1 MRPFPSLRIIF
12 VSPALRIPGLLQ
24 SPFLSRIGGPSHVRH
39 GLSEAFESGESV
51 TAKVTWL
58 PQGRSDDNDYARP
71 GSSNGRGPDG
81 GKTRYISCTPL
92 LGSDDQVGVWMVV
105 MVENEQV
112 TGRLPSR
119 AGPHRERL
127 GAERAGEIP
136 NTSSEYER
144 EDSSVRNFVDGR
156 RERENQR
163 PHREATVNGNGA
175 GPGYGYGSNSRSQ
188 PPQLDGEAGRAYTE
202 FLRSQ
207 QQPNGSQNQTPNQN
221 AYSHRINEGH
231 YHQSPQPGQTRGQQ
245 QPIGPGKV
253 ESEGEDEGMMG
264 QGKGMEMDGFVD
276 GLGSP
281 RLRGGALHRE

>member
-1 MRPFPSLRIIF
+1 
-12 VSPALRIPGLLQ
+12 
-24 SPFLSRIGGPSHVRH
+24 
-39 GLSEAFESGESV
+39 
-51 TAKVTWL
+51 
-58 PQGRSDDNDYARP
+58 
-71 GSSNGRGPDG
+71 
-81 GKTRYISCTPL
+81 
-92 LGSDDQVGVWMVV
+92 MVV

-144 EDSSVRNFVDGR
+144 EDNSVKNFTSAADGR
-156 RERENQR
+156 RERESQKS
-163 PHREATVNGNGA
+163 HREVPVNGNGNA
-175 GPGYGYGSNSRSQ
+175 SPAYGYGFNSRSQ
-188 PPQLDGEAGRAYTE
+188 PPQLDGEAGRTYTE

-207 QQPNGSQNQTPNQN
+207 QQPNGSQIQTPNQN

-231 YHQSPQPGQTRGQQ
+231 YHQSPQPGQTRGEQ

-264 QGKGMEMDGFVD
+264 QGKGVEMNGFVD

>member
-1 MRPFPSLRIIF
+1 
-12 VSPALRIPGLLQ
+12 
-24 SPFLSRIGGPSHVRH
+24 
-39 GLSEAFESGESV
+39 
-51 TAKVTWL
+51 
-58 PQGRSDDNDYARP
+58 
-71 GSSNGRGPDG
+71 
-81 GKTRYISCTPL
+81 
-92 LGSDDQVGVWMVV
+92 

-119 AGPHRERL
+119 NGPHRERL

-144 EDSSVRNFVDGR
+144 EDNGMKSFMNGADGQ
-156 RERENQR
+156 RERENKN
-163 PHREATVNGNGA
+163 PHRKFTVNGNGNA
-175 GPGYGYGSNSRSQ
+175 SAYGYGSNSRSQ

-207 QQPNGSQNQTPNQN
+207 QQPNGSQSQTPNAN
-221 AYSHRINEGH
+221 AYSHRINEGQ
-231 YHQSPQPGQTRGQQ
+231 YHQSQRHAQTGGAQ

-264 QGKGMEMDGFVD
+264 QGKGMEMNGFVD

-281 RLRGGALHRE
+281 RLRGGELQRE